1 MKKLLL
7 ILIAP
12 FLILGQE
19 INQTN
24 INLETVN
31 IYGSMIDLN
40 SLESGKNITIIS
52 ADEIHNYSFNSID
65 ELLKLIPSIELQS
78 RGGFGNQ
85 SDIVLRGSTFNQ
97 TLVLLDGARVNDPL
111 TGHFSMYIPINP
123 FEIHQIEIIRGGGSS
138 IYGPDAVGGVINIV
152 TKLFKEDAN
161 KDELILESKIGS
173 NKLESDNL
181 FIAKK
186 LHKKFYTTLGVN
198 LIKSDGQELY
208 DDIFSFFDNQTFS
221 LSHKYSFNEKLNIIL
236 RSVYA
241 KRSFNSQY
249 YYTRSTYDLSNET
262 IKKNWTQTQINY
274 QIDDNRQLSFMTT
287 YQSVDDLYIFNP
299 AFPSYQNYTELTN
312 SNLNYTKK
320 TSSYRLVSGLNIQN
334 RKITSIDR
342 GNHSDYYI
350 GGFINFMKK
359 IKAIAINPSL
369 RLDYNQSYNIQL
381 CPQLDINYNHENYNI
396 RTSIGRTIRSADFTE
411 RFYNNNYADTLSSG
425 RNIGNPDLKAETSLN
440 WEVGFD
446 IKKYKNTI
454 IKNTLFY
461 RKSSNLIDWVLMSA
475 NQIST
480 NINLL
485 ENESYLFAQNI
496 SKLNTLGF
504 ESEIWLN
511 IIRKNKLSI
520 DGSFGY
526 CKIFSAEENQNIFD
540 KNTSLLSKY
549 LANNSG
555 DRFNYNLFLGWDKWK
570 LNLNGQMKIRGN
582 ESDLT
587 INQTLSQSYFIHNIN
602 LNYAMGS
609 RLTCSTE
616 LINIFNKEYADIL
629 GAIMPRRWFVL
640 GFKYIVN

>member
-7 ILIAP
+7 LLIIP

-40 SLESGKNITIIS
+40 NLESGKNITIID
-52 ADEIHNYSFNSID
+52 ANEIDNYSFNSID
-65 ELLKLIPSIELQS
+65 ELLKLIPSIEIQS

-138 IYGPDAVGGVINIV
+138 IYGPDAVGGIINIV
-152 TKLFKEDAN
+152 TKLFKEGDN
-161 KDELILESKIGS
+161 TDEVILESKIGS
-173 NKLESDNL
+173 HKLESDNL

-186 LHKKFYTTLGVN
+186 LHDKFYTTLGIN

-208 DDIFSFFDNQTFS
+208 NDIFSCFDNQTFS
-221 LSHKYSFNEKLNIIL
+221 LSHKYTVNDKLNIIM

-249 YYTRSTYDLSNET
+249 YYTRSNYDLSNET
-262 IKKNWTQTQINY
+262 IKKSWTQAQVNY
-274 QIDDNRQLSFMTT
+274 KIDESRQLSFMTT
-287 YQSVDDLYIFNP
+287 YQNVDDLYIFNP

-312 SNLNYTKK
+312 SNMNYTKK
-320 TSSYRLVSGLNIQN
+320 TSSYNLVSGLNIQN
-334 RKITSIDR
+334 RKIASIDR
-342 GNHSDYYI
+342 GNHSDYYV
-350 GGFINFMKK
+350 GSFVNFMKK
-359 IKAIAINPSL
+359 FEEITINPSF
-369 RLDYNQSYNIQL
+369 RLDYNQSYGLQL
-381 CPQLDINYNHENYNI
+381 CPQLDINYNKPNYSI
-396 RTSIGRTIRSADFTE
+396 RTSFGRSIRSADFTE

-440 WEVGFD
+440 WEIGLD

-461 RKSSNLIDWVLMSA
+461 RKSSNLIDWVLM
-475 NQIST
+475 NTNDIPT
-480 NINLL
+480 NINLF
-485 ENESYLFAQNI
+485 ENENYLFAQNI

-511 IIRKNKLSI
+511 IIQKNKYSI
-520 DGSFGY
+520 DGSLGY
-526 CKIFSAEENQNIFD
+526 CKIFSSENNANLFD
-540 KNTSLLSKY
+540 NNTTVSSKY

-555 DRFNYNLFLGWDKWK
+555 DRFNYNLFFKWNKWK
-570 LNLNGQMKIRGN
+570 LNFNGQMKIRGN
-582 ESDLT
+582 ESDLN
-587 INQTLSQSYFIHNIN
+587 INQTLSESYFVHNIN
-602 LNYAMGS
+602 LNYNIGH
-609 RLTCSTE
+609 RLTLSKE
-616 LINIFNKEYADIL
+616 IINVFNKEYADIL

-640 GFKYIVN
+640 GFKYVIY